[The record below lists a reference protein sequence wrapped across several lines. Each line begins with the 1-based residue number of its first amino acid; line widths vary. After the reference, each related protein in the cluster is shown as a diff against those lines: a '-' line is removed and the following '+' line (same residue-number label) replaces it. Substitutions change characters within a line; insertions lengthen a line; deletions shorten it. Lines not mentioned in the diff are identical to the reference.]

1 MGVPTLDELAAD
13 ALRFY
18 GNHREA
24 GEPSVFL
31 TGRARSREFKYRSMD
46 NSTRNEFHKAMSSEW
61 QSFQNFDAL
70 RPLTKEEKDYVK
82 ENGIAPVKMRWVL
95 TDKNDRLRAA
105 KPNLP
110 LHARRSR

>member
-1 MGVPTLDELAAD
+1 MAAD

-18 GNHREA
+18 GNHGEA
-24 GEPSVFL
+24 NEPSVFL

-70 RPLTKEEKDYVK
+70 RPLTKEERGHVYQ
-82 ENGIAPVKMRWVL
+82 NGISVQDALGPHRQE
-95 TDKNDRLRAA
+95 R
-105 KPNLP
+105 
-110 LHARRSR
+110 